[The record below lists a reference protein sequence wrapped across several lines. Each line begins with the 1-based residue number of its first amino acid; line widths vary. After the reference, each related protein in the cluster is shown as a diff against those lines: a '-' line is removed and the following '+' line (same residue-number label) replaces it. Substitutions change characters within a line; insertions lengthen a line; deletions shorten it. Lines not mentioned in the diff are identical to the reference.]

1 MRNNTS
7 YKENTPQFIACKL
20 LFLRRS
26 EKNLAPKAEV
36 KHHFRVM
43 PNYNHIIWDWNGT
56 LLDDLQA
63 CVDAINIL
71 LGRRSRPPVTVDE
84 YQDIFDFP
92 VKNYYLKLGFDFT
105 KDNWTAVA
113 EEYHE
118 AYARTSVDSP
128 LRHGT
133 RETLAALKDHGI
145 AVSVLSACEL
155 GLLKRMIKERHILHY
170 FEHIC
175 GLDDLFAASK
185 LDLGHALL
193 KKSGLHPAETL
204 MVGDTIHD
212 HEVATAMGIP
222 CLLMSGGHQ
231 SETKLATRG
240 CPMAADL
247 TGVLNTIIRGRT

>member
-1 MRNNTS
+1 M
-7 YKENTPQFIACKL
+7 
-20 LFLRRS
+20 
-26 EKNLAPKAEV
+26 

-43 PNYNHIIWDWNGT
+43 PKYNHIIWDWNGT

-71 LGRRSRPPVTVDE
+71 LLRRSLPTVSVGE

-118 AYARTSVDSP
+118 AYARTSADSP
-128 LRHGT
+128 LRQGT
-133 RETLAALKDHGI
+133 RETLDALKDHGI
-145 AVSVLSACEL
+145 GVSVLSACER
-155 GLLKRMIKERHILHY
+155 GLLNRMIKERHILHY
-170 FEHIC
+170 FEHIY

-193 KKSGLHPAETL
+193 RKSGLPPAETL
-204 MVGDTIHD
+204 MVGDTTHD

-222 CLLMSGGHQ
+222 CLLMGGGHQ
-231 SETKLATRG
+231 SGTKLAARG
-240 CPMAADL
+240 CMMAADL
-247 TGVLNTIIRGRT
+247 KSVLHTIIGARA